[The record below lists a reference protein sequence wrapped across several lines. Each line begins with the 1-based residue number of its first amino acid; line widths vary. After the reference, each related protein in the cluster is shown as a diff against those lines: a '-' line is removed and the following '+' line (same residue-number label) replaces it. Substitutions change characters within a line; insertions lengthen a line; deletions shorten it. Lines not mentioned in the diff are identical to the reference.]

1 MPLFYVD
8 LGMAKSQGEDK
19 FNRRR
24 VRASYLSVTI
34 SIGMVLF
41 LLGLTGTL
49 LYQARTLT
57 EDLKENFTLT
67 LFLETSASNDQI
79 NDLQSKWGQA
89 PEVRSITFVSKEEA
103 AAQFAAELG
112 QDFIDDILGV
122 NPLSDAIEL
131 KLHADYVNQ
140 EQLAVLKDRLQRER
154 IVDDIMY
161 AEDLL
166 SAIHQNVDRIM
177 TIMLAIILG
186 LLLISIAL
194 INSSIRLSI
203 YARRFSIKTMQL
215 VGATRSFIHRPFLA
229 QGARLGAMGAGL
241 GSLLLALAYVAAK
254 EYLVE
259 LQDTLP
265 WKLWASLA
273 LIMLVVGM
281 VITMGSTAAA
291 VSRYL
296 ALKTNQLYEK

>member
-57 EDLKENFTLT
+57 QDLKENFTLT
-67 LFLETSASNDQI
+67 LFLSTSASQDHI

-89 PEVRSITFVSKEEA
+89 PEVRSIAFVSKEEA
-103 AAQFAAELG
+103 AAQFANELG

-140 EQLAVLKDRLQRER
+140 EQLALLKERLQRER

-177 TIMLAIILG
+177 TIMLAVILG
-186 LLLISIAL
+186 LLLISVAL
-194 INSSIRLSI
+194 INSSIRLAI

-215 VGATRSFIHRPFLA
+215 VGATRGFIHRPFLA
-229 QGARLGAMGAGL
+229 QGARLGAMGAAL
-241 GSLLLALAYVAAK
+241 GSVLLALSYLAAK

-265 WKLWASLA
+265 WSLWAGLA
-273 LIMLVVGM
+273 VIMLVVGLL
-281 VITMGSTAAA
+281 ISMGSTAAA
-291 VSRYL
+291 VNRYL

>member
-89 PEVRSITFVSKEEA
+89 PEVRSIAFVSKEEA

-241 GSLLLALAYVAAK
+241 GSVLLALAYVTAK

-265 WKLWASLA
+265 WSLWASLA

>member
-229 QGARLGAMGAGL
+229 QGVRLGAMGAGL
-241 GSLLLALAYVAAK
+241 GSALLALAYVASK

-265 WKLWASLA
+265 WSLWASLA

-281 VITMGSTAAA
+281 LITMGSTAAA
-291 VSRYL
+291 VNRYL